1 MTKTKF
7 RASWLFLL
15 RFSIYLFIIDDFGFR
30 FGRARRDKE
39 WGYVNLVVLPP
50 CDKFLL
56 LTQGYLYI
64 PAALKA
70 APVTSLGELGFSCP
84 LQAPQFISLN

>member
-1 MTKTKF
+1 M
-7 RASWLFLL
+7 L
-15 RFSIYLFIIDDFGFR
+15 RFSIYLFSFANFGFR
-30 FGRARRDKE
+30 FGSVRRDKE
-39 WGYVNLVVLPP
+39 WGYMNLVVLLP